1 MSKNHCEIVREAYA
15 SLHSVSTLCRKIQG
29 NCKEC
34 PFQDFEGKGRDGVIG
49 CPLLGAPSDW
59 KVERVDLFGLR
70 GEKL

>member
-1 MSKNHCEIVREAYA
+1 MSKNRCEIVRETYA
-15 SLHSVSTLCRKIQG
+15 SLHSVSSLCRKIGG

-49 CPLLGAPSDW
+49 CPLLGVPSDW

-70 GEKL
+70 GIKL

>member
-1 MSKNHCEIVREAYA
+1 MSKNLCDFVRESYA
-15 SLHSVSTLCRKIQG
+15 SLLSISMLCRKIQG

-34 PFQDFEGKGRDGVIG
+34 PFQDFEGKGRDGVID

-70 GEKL
+70 GKEL